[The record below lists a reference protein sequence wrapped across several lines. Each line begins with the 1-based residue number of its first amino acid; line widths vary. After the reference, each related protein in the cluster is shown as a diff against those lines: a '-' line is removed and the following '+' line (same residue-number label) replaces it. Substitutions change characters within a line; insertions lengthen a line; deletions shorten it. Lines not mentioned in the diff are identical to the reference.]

1 MKFSYTSARKSV
13 CVRWFTCTECVLRAR
28 RCSRRAACFPRSDS
42 SPVMSLHLFYA
53 GCLVA
58 VPRYNVTILTGVSQQ
73 TSKFVPWAR
82 AGTESCGFVLTQG
95 CRPSSSQLTS
105 GGLCWP
111 AEGQSCVNPSLLRP
125 RRITL
130 GDTTAAQSARC
141 RADPRVHVVTAW
153 KHDFELALT
162 SSLLYFP

>member
-13 CVRWFTCTECVLRAR
+13 CVRWFTCTECVLQAR
-28 RCSRRAACFPRSDS
+28 WCSRRAAYVPHSDS
-42 SPVMSLHLFYA
+42 SPVTSLHLFYA

-82 AGTESCGFVLTQG
+82 AGRESCGFVLTQG
-95 CRPSSSQLTS
+95 YRPSSSQLTS
-105 GGLCWP
+105 RGTCWL
-111 AEGQSCVNPSLLRP
+111 AEGRSCVKPSLLHP

-130 GDTTAAQSARC
+130 LDTAAAQSARR
-141 RADPRVHVVTAW
+141 RADPRACVVTSW
-153 KHDFELALT
+153 ERGFESAFT
-162 SSLLYFP
+162 SSLPCFP